1 MAGSAFSRTTRPPRL
16 GAALGASD
24 ISTERTT
31 AWSPP
36 TRVAPW
42 EREEGEAA
50 HAAPGCAMGRTGG
63 LRAVF
68 LLALRATSRVYK
80 GWTGRRCV
88 DRGWTRKRWTETG
101 DACLLPDHGTL
112 WEDVGY
118 DISCPAMQGTPT
130 CRPCQVRRRNFP
142 PTRLRESLGGG

>member
-1 MAGSAFSRTTRPPRL
+1 MAGSALSRTTRPPRL

-42 EREEGEAA
+42 EREVVEAA
-50 HAAPGCAMGRTGG
+50 PAPGCAIGRTGG

-88 DRGWTRKRWTETG
+88 ERGV
-101 DACLLPDHGTL
+101 DAKEVDGNRGRLPVAGL
-112 WEDVGY
+112 WD
-118 DISCPAMQGTPT
+118 T
-130 CRPCQVRRRNFP
+130 
-142 PTRLRESLGGG
+142 LGGCWLRHIVSRNARYSYM